1 LYCIG
6 DINNNNTMLLDK
18 NSSPDCENCLVRRL
32 SIFKD
37 LETVEI
43 DTLETSKDRC
53 FYKKGQI
60 IFQEG
65 NHPNGIFEVHSG
77 KVKIFKLGSNAREQ
91 IIELAKPGHIMGY
104 QSLISGELY
113 NISASALEDSIICFF
128 PKAIFMTMIEK
139 NSSLMMRMMKLMS
152 RDLSI
157 AEYKMVE
164 IVQKPVRDR
173 LAEALLI
180 FKDTYGLAADGQTLN
195 VTLTREDIANFIG
208 TTPETAIRLL
218 SEFKSEK
225 LIALDKRKI
234 KILNTKGLVHASNIN
249 K

>member
-1 LYCIG
+1 MLTEK
-6 DINNNNTMLLDK
+6 IN
-18 NSSPDCENCLVRRL
+18 SPDCESCIVRKL
-32 SIFKD
+32 SIFRD
-37 LETVEI
+37 LASGEI
-43 DTLETSKDRC
+43 DALEHSRDRC

-65 NHPNGIFEVHSG
+65 NHPNGVFEVHSG

-91 IIELAKPGHIMGY
+91 IIELAKPGHVMGY
-104 QSLISGELY
+104 QSLISGDLY
-113 NISASALEDSIICFF
+113 NVSASALEDSVICFF
-128 PKAIFMTMIEK
+128 PKATFMAMIEK
-139 NSSLMMRMMKLMS
+139 NGSLMMRMMKLMS
-152 RDLSI
+152 RDLSV

-180 FKDTYGLAADGQTLN
+180 FKDIYGLAADGQTLN
-195 VTLTREDIANFIG
+195 VALTREDIANYIG
-208 TTPETAIRLL
+208 TTTETAIRLL

-234 KILNTKGLVHASNIN
+234 KILNIKGLTYASNIN